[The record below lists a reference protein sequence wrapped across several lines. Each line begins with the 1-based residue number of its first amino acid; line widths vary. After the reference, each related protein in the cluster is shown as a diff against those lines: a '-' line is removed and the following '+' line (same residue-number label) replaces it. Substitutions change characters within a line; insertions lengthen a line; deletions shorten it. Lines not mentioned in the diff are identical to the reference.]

1 MDLSQYIGIFVDEA
15 RLHLQQCSD
24 TLLALENAP
33 EDSAYLNELFRSI
46 HTIKGM
52 AATLVEF
59 DYFDEITRLSHE
71 METLLDGLRN
81 HTFKLENYVLDL
93 LFACVDGLD
102 LLIGNIQD
110 PENATEQDISYLFQ
124 HLEEYSSPPPKVA
137 ETLPP
142 DPLWENDWQHA
153 YSDAESEKILQAA
166 KYGKN
171 CFEIRVKLLPNCLM
185 KSLRAQMILS
195 ILTQNSEIIKTL
207 PERSELVLGH
217 FDDSF
222 IISLVTG
229 SEGESLAEA
238 VGAVAE
244 VAAVRTL
251 NLLGETVYT
260 SQSPQKSEFE
270 EVFTLPELNEF
281 ELNVLKVAKTQGYG
295 AVLLG
300 IRLFPNV
307 VLKAARATLVFRTL
321 EKYGDIIKSVP
332 SVIELEEE
340 RFGNFFEV
348 ILLTQASPETLREAI
363 LSVGEVKDSL
373 DVMTMSVNDEIV
385 SALSPEGHATPM
397 PLKVAAPPPVTA
409 LEPLPAL
416 VELPEFVEV
425 PPKLPP
431 PTVRFPG
438 SRASPLVRVDA
449 GKLEQLLH
457 LVDELV
463 MCRAELMYAAKNNQN
478 QEMEHPLHALGTVA
492 TALHSLSIQL
502 QMVSVEQVFNR
513 FPRMIRD
520 LSKSL
525 GKEIDLVMEG
535 RELEMDRT
543 LIDELGNAL
552 MHMIRNAA
560 DHGLEPPDERVR
572 KGKPARGL
580 IELNATYEREVF
592 RIDIRDDG
600 RGIDTSKL
608 RYKAVERGILSEQS
622 ALQMSEE
629 QALRLVFAPGLST
642 QDTATDISGR
652 GVGMDAVR
660 TQIETLGGDIQI
672 QSTRG
677 NGTVYTILIPS
688 QMTMLNALLISV
700 GGQFYALSLE
710 HIDKISELFASEI
723 LLKNNAEYCLYD
735 GEQIPV
741 IALSEHVYSRETA
754 PSPLPLA
761 DPGQWLVIVKSHQQ
775 RLGLLVDEVI
785 GQEELLL
792 KPVNPQSMLPGRDLF
807 LGATVLDNGQVAL
820 LLDLPLLLQRV
831 QIPV

>member
-33 EDSAYLNELFRSI
+33 DNAAYLNELFRSI

-59 DYFDEITRLSHE
+59 DYFDEIARLSHE

-81 HTFKLENYVLDL
+81 HTFQLDSHVLDL

-110 PENATEQDISYLFQ
+110 PDKATPHDISYLFQ
-124 HLEEYSSPPPKVA
+124 HLEEFCSPQAREPEHEPQ
-137 ETLPP
+137 

-153 YSDAESEKILQAA
+153 YTDAESEKILQAA

-171 CFEIRVKLLPNCLM
+171 CFEVRVKLFPNCLM
-185 KSLRAQMILS
+185 KALRAQMILGLLAES
-195 ILTQNSEIIKTL
+195 SEIIKTL
-207 PERSELVLGH
+207 PDRAELLEGQ
-217 FDDSF
+217 FEDSF
-222 IISLVTG
+222 LISLVT
-229 SEGESLAEA
+229 SSDGENLAEE
-238 VGAVAE
+238 VGSVAE
-244 VAAVRTL
+244 VAAVRTV

-260 SQSPQKSEFE
+260 SPLPAKDENDE
-270 EVFTLPELNEF
+270 EGVFCLPELNEF
-281 ELNVLKVAKTQGYG
+281 ELNVLKVAKAQGYG

-363 LSVGEVKDSL
+363 LSVGEVKDAL
-373 DVMTMSVNDEIV
+373 DVMTMSVDDEIV
-385 SALSPEGHATPM
+385 SALTPEGDEAVLPM
-397 PLKVAAPPPVTA
+397 HKASSPPPLKA
-409 LEPLPAL
+409 LTEPA
-416 VELPEFVEV
+416 ELP
-425 PPKLPP
+425 PPKLPS
-431 PTVRFPG
+431 PTLRFPG

-463 MCRAELMYAAKNNQN
+463 MCRAELMYAAKNSHNL
-478 QEMEHPLHALGTVA
+478 ELEHPLHALGTVA

-513 FPRMIRD
+513 FPRMVRD

-525 GKEIDLVMEG
+525 GKDIDLVMEG

-560 DHGLEPPDERVR
+560 DHGLETPDERQR
-572 KGKPARGL
+572 LGKPLRGL
-580 IELNATYEREVF
+580 IELNASYDREVF
-592 RIDIRDDG
+592 RIDVRDDG

-677 NGTVYTILIPS
+677 QGTRYTIHIPS

-710 HIDKISELFASEI
+710 HIEKISELFASEI
-723 LLKNNAEYCLYD
+723 LVKNNAEYCSYA
-735 GEQIPV
+735 GEQIPL
-741 IALSEHVYSRETA
+741 ISLSEHVYTRDSA
-754 PSPLPLA
+754 PNPLPISE
-761 DPGQWLVIVKSHQQ
+761 PGQWLIIVKNHHQ

-792 KPVNPQSMLPGRDLF
+792 KPVNPQSLAPGRDLF
-807 LGATVLDNGQVAL
+807 LAATVLDNGQVAL
-820 LLDLPLLLQRV
+820 LIDLPLLLQRV